1 MNRNENLDFLLV
13 TRKRSKEQHT
23 KTSDYW
29 YRVLLLK
36 ETAVDYA
43 LFWWAG
49 AMIMH
54 NLTLIKT
61 VLMIILLT
69 TLVVDYSID
78 VVSNRAQ
85 YYSTRCSRRKCEL
98 VKRYLVL
105 LERIL
110 AADQ

>member
-1 MNRNENLDFLLV
+1 LNRNENLDFLLV

-61 VLMIILLT
+61 VLIIILLLT
-69 TLVVDYSID
+69 TSGTLLMWCQIEHNIIVPGAVEES
-78 VVSNRAQ
+78 VNWLSATW
-85 YYSTRCSRRKCEL
+85 YY
-98 VKRYLVL
+98 
-105 LERIL
+105 
-110 AADQ
+110 